1 MRVFAY
7 FLHVQKVGR
16 PGGETPNPKC
26 SGHSRQTKAEGFA
39 LGAAGITPAAPK
51 ASASARPQRA
61 GPPGAPY
68 DFHARAK

>member
-7 FLHVQKVGR
+7 FLRVQKVGR

-39 LGAAGITPAAPK
+39 LGAAGMKSLGPRPMV
-51 ASASARPQRA
+51 SA
-61 GPPGAPY
+61 
-68 DFHARAK
+68 